1 MSKQKYKGIKIL
13 KRKDGRYIATKQIN
27 GERKFFYGNT
37 QEEVYNQLKEFYPK
51 EKTIKKDITFY
62 EFWEYWYN
70 KYKKPNHREDTL
82 KNYRSVFKNQI
93 IPNFKDKPIKQINS
107 AELNEL
113 INKIQHGR
121 MKEYLTQYLRDCF
134 KIAYRENK
142 IKFDIQEEIKKYHHT
157 RGEGKALTTEER
169 KILLNNTKKIK
180 YGDLFEFYLFTG
192 TRPSEALKIRPTD
205 IEKEFIHIQ
214 GTKTEKSNRWIP
226 KLKQLDNIL
235 KRQDLNQE
243 YIFNI
248 SETTRKREL
257 KKLNELCGFHF
268 TTKDLRTTFGT
279 MLAEMGIADEIIAK
293 WLGHTST
300 NTTKKY
306 YIKVLTDFE
315 KQQKESLENKIRH
328 TFDTLLD
335 NKKTE
340 E

>member
-1 MSKQKYKGIKIL
+1 
-13 KRKDGRYIATKQIN
+13 
-27 GERKFFYGNT
+27 
-37 QEEVYNQLKEFYPK
+37 
-51 EKTIKKDITFY
+51 
-62 EFWEYWYN
+62 
-70 KYKKPNHREDTL
+70 
-82 KNYRSVFKNQI
+82 
-93 IPNFKDKPIKQINS
+93 
-107 AELNEL
+107 
-113 INKIQHGR
+113 

-142 IKFDIQEEIKKYHHT
+142 IKFDIQEEIKKYHHQ

-180 YGDLFEFYLFTG
+180 HGDLFEFYLFTG
-192 TRPSEALKIRPTD
+192 TRPSEALKIKSTD

-257 KKLNELCGFHF
+257 KKLNKLCGFHF

-335 NKKTE
+335 KKKTE